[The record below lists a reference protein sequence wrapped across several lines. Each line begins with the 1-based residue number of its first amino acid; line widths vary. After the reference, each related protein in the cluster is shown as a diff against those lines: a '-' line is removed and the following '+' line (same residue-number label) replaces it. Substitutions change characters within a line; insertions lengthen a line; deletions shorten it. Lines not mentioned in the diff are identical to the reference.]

1 MHRKKR
7 LILLFLALILL
18 LDVCGTLVTLRTFRQ
33 FTLEP
38 QVLYGE
44 NGANLK
50 EFTLDEDGVLTAK
63 TDDPWVYY
71 ALEQPANI
79 RFVTVE
85 ISHVSGPDS
94 DMQIYLLPSLGYRAA
109 ALTHGATTLRFW
121 KSQGCMNVCE
131 LRMDLATATGTALTL
146 DTVTVNRRMDVILD
160 FQLMFTAALALLGLA
175 AAELWVWYRLL
186 SERQDDSAKRS
197 RAGKQGFILL
207 SAIVQAGLKGILF
220 WLLRRQ
226 LLSYDGI
233 SRQHLLWWMLVLGLE
248 LFSIMAVSLGTE
260 KRRKNIWFVYLLTI
274 PFAFLWFSLAEVLTL
289 MSFEFQNLFYLILNL
304 LLCALIPAVLL
315 FFLRRGTLAF
325 SVSSLIYLVLTVA
338 NHYYGI
344 LRNNPLEYFDIANAG
359 TAVHV
364 ISNYTLAPDR
374 EVAAAVIAV
383 AVTILVLSASFGL
396 TSCGYRLRTMA
407 GNAFVVSMLGWFVFA
422 NLPVFG
428 NFSNIQ
434 FISRDHGYL
443 LSFASFIKMGQ
454 IKKPEGYSVEVAED
468 ILTGLQETVGSEG
481 GTVRAIGE
489 RLPNIIVIMNETLAD
504 MPEIYGFETEQD
516 ALPNIHSLTENTIH
530 GRVLASVYGGGT
542 ANTEYEFLTGNSL
555 YFFPVGS
562 SPYVQYVGG
571 HQQSLAWK
579 LRNAG
584 YSTAAYHPYLPI
596 SYRRAEAYPLLGLEP
611 FYSVEDELPYEAY
624 LRTYVNDQAD
634 FQNLIYLYEE
644 RDPEKPFFIFN
655 VTMQNHGGYSN
666 DEPAV
671 PVTVK
676 PLSNELQTPAFMEYL
691 SLVHAS
697 DAAFQ
702 ELVDYFSNVEED
714 TILLMFGDHQPS
726 VEESVANALDQSLL
740 ERDGVLDSQRRYYA
754 TFVMWANFNIEEKEH
769 VVTSP
774 GFLRS
779 LLLEQAGVPM
789 NAYERFLLTLGKEY
803 PTMNSFGYFDRL
815 GAWHDRGA
823 SVDELLKQY
832 QYLIY
837 QNVFDKKNMKAG
849 YYE

>member
-7 LILLFLALILL
+7 LILLFLLLILL
-18 LDVCGTLVTLRTFRQ
+18 LDAGGTLVTLRTFRQ

-38 QVLYGE
+38 EVLYGE

-50 EFTLDEDGVLTAK
+50 EFTLDEDGVLTAQS
-63 TDDPWVYY
+63 DDPWVYY

-85 ISHVSGPDS
+85 ISHVSGLDS
-94 DMQIYLLPSLGYRAA
+94 DVQIYLLPSLGYRTA
-109 ALTHGATTLRFW
+109 ALTNGAASLRFW
-121 KSQGCMNVCE
+121 KSQGCMDVCE
-131 LRMDLATATGTALTL
+131 LRLDLATAAGTALTL
-146 DTVTVNRRMDVILD
+146 DTVTVNRRMDIILD
-160 FQLMFTAALALLGLA
+160 FQLMFAAVLALLGLA
-175 AAELWVWYRLL
+175 AAEIYGWYRLFFDRKNGFP
-186 SERQDDSAKRS
+186 ERRGAAKQ
-197 RAGKQGFILL
+197 AFIII

-220 WLLRRQ
+220 WLLRAQ
-226 LLSYDGI
+226 LLNYDGI
-233 SRQHLLWWMLVLGLE
+233 SRQYLLWWMLVMGLE
-248 LFSIMAVSLGTE
+248 LFSVMAVSLGTE
-260 KRRKNIWFVYLLTI
+260 KRRKNIWLVYLLTI

-289 MSFEFQNLFYLILNL
+289 ISFDFQNSFSLVLNL
-304 LLCALIPAVLL
+304 LLCALVPTVLI
-315 FFLRRGTLAF
+315 FVLRRGTLAF
-325 SVSSLIYLVLTVA
+325 SVSSLVYLALTAA

-344 LRNNPLEYFDIANAG
+344 LRNNPLEYFDIANVG

-364 ISNYTLAPDR
+364 VSNYTLAPDR
-374 EVAAAVIAV
+374 EVAAAVLAT
-383 AVTILVLSASFGL
+383 AVTVIVLSASLGL

-407 GNAFVVSMLGWFVFA
+407 GNAFMVGALGCFVFF

-434 FISRDHGYL
+434 FIGRDHGYL

-454 IKKPEGYSVEVAED
+454 IKQPEGYSAEAAEAVLD
-468 ILTGLQETVGSEG
+468 GLQETEGSEG
-481 GTVRAIGE
+481 GAVSESGE
-489 RLPNIIVIMNETLAD
+489 QLPNIIVIMNETLAD
-504 MPEIYGFETEQD
+504 MPEIYGFETEKD
-516 ALPNIHSLTENTIH
+516 ALPFIHSLTENTIH
-530 GRVLASVYGGGT
+530 GRVLTSVYGGGT

-562 SPYVQYVGG
+562 SPYVQYTGSL
-571 HQQSLAWK
+571 QQSLAWK
-579 LRNAG
+579 LRNVG

-611 FYSVEDELPYEAY
+611 FYSIEDELPCEEY
-624 LRTYVNDQAD
+624 LRTYISDRAD

-671 PVTVK
+671 DVTVE
-676 PLSNELQTPAFMEYL
+676 PLSEELKTPAFLEYL

-726 VEESVANALDQSLL
+726 VEESVANALDQCLL

-754 TFVMWANFNIEEKEH
+754 TFVMWANFDIEEKEN

-789 NAYERFLLTLGKEY
+789 NAYEHFLLELVQEY
-803 PTMNSFGYFDRL
+803 PAMNSFGYFDRM
-815 GAWHDRGA
+815 GGWNERGG
-823 SVDELLKQY
+823 SLDELLKQY

-837 QNVFDKKNMKAG
+837 QNVFDKKNMMAG